1 MAELATIARPY
12 SEALFKAVGSG
23 SAQNW
28 LDALAQVGT
37 NEEILQFATDP
48 KVNRAQV
55 YQVISSVLT
64 EALPERGANF
74 LRTIIEN
81 DRLSALGE
89 IARQYRELSNREQGV
104 ADAVVQSAYDLHSAA
119 IAALQPVLEARFKRS
134 LKLQVAIVPELIGG
148 IRVVVGDEVYDTSIK
163 AQLDQM
169 KMALTA

>member
-12 SEALFKAVGSG
+12 SEALFKAVGAG

-37 NEEILQFATDP
+37 NEEIIQFAADP

-55 YQVISSVLT
+55 FQVISGVLP

-81 DRLSALGE
+81 DRLSALAE
-89 IARQYRELSNREQGV
+89 IAHQYRELSNRQQGV
-104 ADAVVQSAYDLHSAA
+104 ADAVVQSAFPLHSAA
-119 IAALQPVLEARFKRS
+119 VADLQPSLEARFKRR
-134 LKLQVAIVPELIGG
+134 LNLQVTVLPELIGG